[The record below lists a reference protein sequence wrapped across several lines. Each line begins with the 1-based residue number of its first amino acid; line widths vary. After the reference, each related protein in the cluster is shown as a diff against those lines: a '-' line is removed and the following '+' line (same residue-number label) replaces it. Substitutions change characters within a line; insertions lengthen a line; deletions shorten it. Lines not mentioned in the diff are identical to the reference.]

1 MNADQNSDDE
11 PSEPWLQSKYK
22 ILKNQIVI
30 GLAWIFQ
37 FTAYQSI
44 ANLQSSLNSSEGL
57 GTASLST
64 IYVALVLSSLF
75 LPPIMIRKLG
85 LKWTIV
91 VSQATYTLFIAS
103 NIYPSWYTSIPSNK

>member
-1 MNADQNSDDE
+1 MNPNQISDDE
-11 PSEPWLQSKYK
+11 PKEEWLRSKLK
-22 ILKNQIVI
+22 IIKNQFII

-75 LPPIMIRKLG
+75 VPPIMIRKLG

-103 NIYPSWYTSIPSNK
+103 NIYPSWYTSIPSK